1 MVVEHLGACSVLHGA
16 FRSVLAYKL
25 GCHVQSQKIRR
36 KLKEWAD
43 DISCAVFGLAG
54 AVTIMY
60 HVLEVILCPALQ
72 FARALH

>member
-1 MVVEHLGACSVLHGA
+1 MLKCCVLHGA
-16 FRSVLAYKL
+16 HLYELACRE
-25 GCHVQSQKIRR
+25 GCDVQGQKIRT

-60 HVLEVILCPALQ
+60 HVLEVMLNEPSSVLAC
-72 FARALH
+72 